1 LATRLCG
8 VGAVAGAQPQAGPG
22 ARQFASEIKEK
33 AGLTAAKPKT
43 YGAVP
48 RNPRG
53 ADAGKTPAAVD
64 KIAHMRKAIVRM
76 PFMRNR
82 FTTRRAMLKAT
93 AALGAIAFGR
103 AAFAQ
108 AYPDRPVRI
117 VLPLGPGGVGDIS
130 ARIVAEK
137 LGDQLGKR
145 FIIENMPSAD
155 GIVAGHAVLN
165 APADGYT
172 LLLVTGGIAG
182 AIPQYNEFPIDM
194 HKLTPISSL
203 GYFDCLM
210 VVSAKSDFRNL
221 GDFLKSAAAKP
232 GVLNIGTVG
241 TGGIQNLT
249 ANYFKQA
256 TGANVV
262 IVPFGTT
269 PDAIVALLRDD
280 VQMVIDF
287 YAPLKP
293 GLDGGQMRA
302 IAWAGAKPS
311 PALPDVPTANDQG
324 VKDFAASSWN
334 SLYVRVETPPDI
346 IDKLN
351 KAMRE
356 ALADS
361 SVKQRLLDL
370 GVDSK
375 ASTPAEM
382 DAQMQSDITR
392 WTAVV
397 QRAGIEKH

>member
-1 LATRLCG
+1 
-8 VGAVAGAQPQAGPG
+8 
-22 ARQFASEIKEK
+22 
-33 AGLTAAKPKT
+33 LTAAKPKT

-48 RNPRG
+48 HNPRG
-53 ADAGKTPAAVD
+53 ADAGKTRAAVD
-64 KIAHMRKAIVRM
+64 KIAQEEALVRM
-76 PFMRNR
+76 PFMRHR
-82 FTTRRAMLKAT
+82 FTTRRAMLKAA
-93 AALGAIAFGR
+93 AALGAVAFGR

-194 HKLTPISSL
+194 HKLTPISSM

-221 GDFLKSAAAKP
+221 GDFLKSAGAKP
-232 GVLNIGTVG
+232 GALNIGTVG

-262 IVPFGTT
+262 IVPFRTT

-346 IDKLN
+346 IDTLN

-382 DAQMQSDITR
+382 DAQMRSDITR